1 MSSGGDSMTA
11 NLRSSIGPSVWLA
24 TLLGLA
30 LTLAAVAGCSS
41 KPPLTPEQ
49 QAQADV
55 AAYEVEVRKI
65 VPDTVR
71 ADQLV
76 ALTNEFQQ
84 LTKEN
89 IANASAY
96 RAKAAALNSNYAAT
110 RADYEALFSQQDA
123 NREVFLRKALAL
135 RERMAALT
143 TDSEWEQLKRA
154 RLRALDADLQELLS

>member
-1 MSSGGDSMTA
+1 MTA

-24 TLLGLA
+24 TLLRLG

-41 KPPLTPEQ
+41 KPPLAPEQ

-55 AAYEVEVRKI
+55 AAYEAEVRKI
-65 VPDTVR
+65 VPDTAR
-71 ADQLV
+71 ADQLI

-84 LTKEN
+84 LAKES

-96 RAKAAALNSNYAAT
+96 RAKAAALSSNYAAT

-143 TDSEWEQLKRA
+143 TDSEWEQLKKA